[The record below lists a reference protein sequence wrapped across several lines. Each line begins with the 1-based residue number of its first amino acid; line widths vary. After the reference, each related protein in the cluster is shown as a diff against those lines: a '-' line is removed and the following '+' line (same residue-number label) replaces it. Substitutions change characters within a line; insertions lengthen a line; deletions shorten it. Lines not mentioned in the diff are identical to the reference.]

1 MNENARLV
9 GGISL
14 APAPTVFT
22 CYVVNL
28 CPYASASDGAVIPAA
43 IAIASSRRHIEGP
56 LFQCS
61 RSQWSVYRKSNWRQ
75 RKTQLKKPTCNRQ
88 VPKTTPR
95 ESSIS
100 RKQVVTRPGNKEL
113 LRWIRRNFLPWN
125 TIWAPCTVSLTVIL
139 LALKYCA

>member
-43 IAIASSRRHIEGP
+43 IASFRRHIEGP

-61 RSQWSVYRKSNWRQ
+61 RSQWSVYQKSN
-75 RKTQLKKPTCNRQ
+75 
-88 VPKTTPR
+88 
-95 ESSIS
+95 
-100 RKQVVTRPGNKEL
+100 
-113 LRWIRRNFLPWN
+113 
-125 TIWAPCTVSLTVIL
+125 
-139 LALKYCA
+139 